1 MAKKQ
6 EGIHWKDMGKHLLIV
21 AGVILAIFLFYKIKE
36 ERVARNPNANAGEKY
51 FPAAQKFNARITV
64 QVMVTGIPSQAL
76 SAYVT
81 NAPDDIKPEF
91 CSVLIGAS
99 GTSGCTFV
107 FDAKAH
113 EGDEV
118 TIAVYQMVKFAKVKN
133 RRIFY
138 RRYTLS
144 QQLPVGNDKKPDA
157 NDKVKV
163 EIKILPPFP
172 EKQKS

>member
-6 EGIHWKDMGKHLLIV
+6 EGIHWKKIGRDLLIV
-21 AGVILAIFLFYKIKE
+21 AGVLMALFLFYKIKE
-36 ERVARNPNANAGEKY
+36 ERVAHNPNANAGEKY
-51 FPAAQKFNARITV
+51 FPAAQKFGARITV

-76 SAYVT
+76 SAYAT
-81 NAPDDIKPEF
+81 NAPDTIPPGF
-91 CSVLIGAS
+91 CSVIIGGS
-99 GTSGCTFV
+99 GTSGCKFV
-107 FDAKAH
+107 FNTNAH

-144 QQLPVGNDKKPDA
+144 QQLPVGNDKKPDT
-157 NDKVKV
+157 NDEVNV